1 MLLKGGSIVN
11 VFTGEIETANV
22 LIEDETIVGIGD
34 YSEQDAD
41 VCEDVHGCWL
51 CPGLIDGHI
60 HIESTMLLPAE
71 FARVCVPHGTTTVVA
86 DPHEIANVCGQLG
99 IRYMLE
105 ASEGLPL
112 TMYFVLPSCV
122 PATKFD
128 ESGARLGEAEL
139 REFYAHP
146 RVLGLGEVMDYM
158 GVVHRDEALMQKI
171 RYAKEAGGVINGH
184 APMLHGKPLDAYLAA
199 GIGDDHEC
207 ATLSEAQERIRKG
220 QRIMI
225 RQGTAARNLEALL
238 PLFDEKWAHRCLL
251 VTDDKHPADLLRNGH
266 IDHIIRMAAAAGKDP
281 VTGIRMAT
289 LWAAEY
295 FGLRGRGA
303 VAPGYRADI
312 LVLEDLKTM
321 RIRTVYCGGK
331 KAAEQGRMLP
341 FTMPRVRRDLQK
353 AVRNSFYT
361 PVFLEEDFKIEPK
374 SHAACRVIETVKGQ
388 LITHAKTMEIDFSHH
403 NGIDLARDILK
414 IAVLERHLNTGH
426 KGIGF
431 IRGIGLKSG
440 AIASSVSHDSHNII
454 VIGENEKDM
463 AFAANW
469 VRHEGGCVVVK
480 DGIVI
485 AKMPLPVAGLMS
497 DLPAEEIAAQNEALR
512 EGVLQLGAA
521 PDVEAFMTMAFVS
534 LPVIPHLKITTLG
547 LIDVDRQQ
555 PVSLFADGRDEVKTQ

>member
-1 MLLKGGSIVN
+1 MLLKGGSVVN

-71 FARVCVPHGTTTVVA
+71 FAKVCVPHGTTTVVA

-374 SHAACRVIETVKGQ
+374 GHAACRVIETVKGQ

-480 DGIVI
+480 DGTVI

-555 PVSLFADGRDEVKTQ
+555 PVSLFADGGGEVKTQ